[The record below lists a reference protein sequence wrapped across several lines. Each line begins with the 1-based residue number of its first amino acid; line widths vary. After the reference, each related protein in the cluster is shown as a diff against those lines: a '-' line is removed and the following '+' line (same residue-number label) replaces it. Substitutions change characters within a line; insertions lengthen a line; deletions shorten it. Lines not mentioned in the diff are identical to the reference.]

1 MILSKLNHFKKT
13 CHNTSGELCQSE
25 PDFALELLLIF
36 VRRGEIFLIE
46 S

>member
-1 MILSKLNHFKKT
+1 MILSQIKSFQKI

-36 VRRGEIFLIE
+36 VRRGIFLIE